1 MVVEMERQ
9 GELWEIFRT
18 AVEWTVLGDGLD
30 KGKGL
35 MKKRSQGK
43 LPVMWL
49 AHFLPSR
56 LRLL

>member
-1 MVVEMERQ
+1 MERQ